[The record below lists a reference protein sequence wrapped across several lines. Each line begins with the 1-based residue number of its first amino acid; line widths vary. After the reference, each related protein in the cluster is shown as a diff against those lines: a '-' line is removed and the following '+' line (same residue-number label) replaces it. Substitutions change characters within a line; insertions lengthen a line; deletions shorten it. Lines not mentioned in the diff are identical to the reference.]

1 MDQLQQAQMNS
12 EKPVTTG
19 IDTERIERAVTE
31 LLLAIGED
39 PTRDGLRDTPARVAR
54 AYQEIFSGIKQDP
67 AELLTTNFDLGHEE
81 LVMVKDI
88 EVYSV
93 CEHHLLPFFGVAHVG
108 YLPGFGGKI
117 TGLSK
122 LARVVDIFA
131 KRPQVQERLTTQIA
145 DAIEAALQPAGV
157 IVVLEAEH
165 LCMSMRGVKKTAA
178 RTITST
184 ARGKLKDEPSRS
196 EVMNLIRNS

>member
-1 MDQLQQAQMNS
+1 MNS

-19 IDTERIERAVTE
+19 VDTERIERAVTE

-54 AYQEIFSGIKQDP
+54 AYQEIFSGINQDP

>member
-1 MDQLQQAQMNS
+1 MVQHKRIQVNS
-12 EKPVTTG
+12 DKSLRFE
-19 IDTERIERAVTE
+19 IDTARIERAITE

-54 AYQEIFSGIKQDP
+54 AYQEIFSGVHTDP

-81 LVMVKDI
+81 LVLVRGI
-88 EVYSV
+88 EIYSV
-93 CEHHLLPFFGVAHVG
+93 CEHHLLPFFGVAHIG
-108 YLPGFGGKI
+108 YIPGFGGKI

-145 DAIEAALQPAGV
+145 DAIESALQPAGV
-157 IVVLEAEH
+157 IVILEAEH
-165 LCMSMRGVKKTAA
+165 LCMSMRGVKKTSAT
-178 RTITST
+178 TITST
-184 ARGKLKDEPSRS
+184 ARGTLKVEPARS